1 MITEQKD
8 TEVREIT
15 SRKSSGIA
23 SEKSRDLPED
33 SGSIFDLFGSLIDDT
48 RQLLRKETKLA
59 KEEITTNLKRGAK
72 GLIIMIFGAATLSAG
87 FVALLV
93 ALSVGSVA
101 LIMKLTGLGAIPSI
115 LIGFSVSGLL
125 MALIGTSLVLYAKKK
140 LSPDELKPERT
151 VRTLKNTT
159 KWAKEKIYE

>member
-1 MITEQKD
+1 MITEEKETEAPEVFAPEASNNVSEESGKLTKD
-8 TEVREIT
+8 R
-15 SRKSSGIA
+15 
-23 SEKSRDLPED
+23 
-33 SGSIFDLFGSLIDDT
+33 GSIFDLFGSLIDDT
-48 RQLLRKETKLA
+48 RRLLRDETKLA

-72 GLIIMIFGAATLSAG
+72 SLLVLAIGAAALSAG

-115 LIGFSVSGLL
+115 LIGFSGSGLIMTL
-125 MALIGTSLVLYAKKK
+125 AGAFLVLYAKKK